1 MAKIIVFLTLF
12 SAYVIYSAFVYTKGT
27 ADTVNISEQEKEKI
41 TAGKRIFEKNNCIA
55 CHQLYGLGGY
65 LGPELT
71 DAYSDPRRGELYMRI
86 FLQAGGQRMPN
97 YHFTGEEIDAV
108 IAYLKYVDSSAVSYK
123 LKRE

>member
-12 SAYVIYSAFVYTKGT
+12 STYIVYSAFVYTKGT
-27 ADTVNISEQEKEKI
+27 SDTAILNEQEKVKV
-41 TAGKRIFEKNNCIA
+41 TAGKRIFEKYNCSS

-97 YHFTGEEIDAV
+97 FHFSEKEIDV
-108 IAYLKYVDSSAVSYK
+108 IIAYLKYVDASAVSYK
-123 LKRE
+123 TKKE